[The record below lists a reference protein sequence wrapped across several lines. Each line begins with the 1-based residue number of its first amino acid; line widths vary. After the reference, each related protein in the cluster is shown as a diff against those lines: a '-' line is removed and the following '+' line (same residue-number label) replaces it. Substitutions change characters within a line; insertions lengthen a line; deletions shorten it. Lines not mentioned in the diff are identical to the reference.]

1 MLETITANRSEKAF
15 DREKIHA
22 GNIGLNVDHAAVQVE
37 VERLLASMSLQQKIH
52 EIRGWQAAPIDGL
65 YYAGGDEAL
74 KIPAYK
80 MVDGP
85 RGART

>member
-1 MLETITANRSEKAF
+1 MLDAMEANRSKKAF

-22 GNIGLNVDHAAVQVE
+22 GNIGREVDHVAVEVE

-74 KIPAYK
+74 
-80 MVDGP
+80 
-85 RGART
+85 